1 MKNATGTTRRTL
13 LCAAVGLGLMPS
25 WASAAEQKVRALNQQ
40 ALKVARPTQ
49 AVLQT
54 VTTVGGKRLVA
65 AGERGLIIFSD
76 DAGQSWNQAAVPVS
90 VTLTALCFADAKRG
104 WAVGNMGVVL
114 ATDDGGVS
122 WRKCLDG
129 LVAANLALEGAQA
142 ADKAEFLNAAQ
153 QLVDEGADKPFLGVT
168 YSADGTLYV
177 VGAYG
182 LAFSSQDGGKSWASL
197 MLQWPNPEGF
207 SYYGMVERRDQT
219 LLFGEQ
225 GLLLSANSPSAEFAA
240 VESPSNGSLFGAQS
254 LREGTVLLLGL
265 RGKVL
270 CSEAAGSIWSMVQTP
285 VDAALVA
292 GAQLSDGRV
301 ALVGAAGQLLL
312 SEDGGNRFKPVRL
325 QQRFPFTGIAQATDG
340 ALLLT
345 GMRGLIRLTPSELKS
360 TTQSFNT
367 SSMARTLAA

>member
-13 LCAAVGLGLMPS
+13 LCAAMGLGLTPS
-25 WASAAEQKVRALNQQ
+25 WASAAKQNVRALNQQ

-49 AVLQT
+49 AVFQA
-54 VTTVGGKRLVA
+54 VTSVGGKRLVA

-129 LVAANLALEGAQA
+129 LAAANLVLQSAKEAGK
-142 ADKAEFLNAAQ
+142 ADFLDTAQ

-168 YSADGTLYV
+168 YSADGTLHV

-182 LAFSSQDGGKSWASL
+182 LAFSSKDGGKSWTSL
-197 MLQWPNPEGF
+197 MQQWPNPEGF

-254 LREGTVLLLGL
+254 LREGSLLLLGL
-265 RGKVL
+265 RGKL
-270 CSEAAGSIWSMVQTP
+270 LRSETPGSAWSVVQTP

-292 GAQLSDGRV
+292 GTQLSDARI

-312 SEDGGNRFKPVRL
+312 SEDAGNRFKPVQL
-325 QQRFPFTGIAQATDG
+325 QQRFPFTGIVQASDG

-345 GMRGLIRLTPSELKS
+345 GMRGLIRLTSSELKS
-360 TTQSFNT
+360 TAQSFNA

>member
-13 LCAAVGLGLMPS
+13 LCAAMGLGFMPS
-25 WASAAEQKVRALNQQ
+25 WVSAAEAKVRALNQQ

-54 VTTVGGKRLVA
+54 VVSAGGKRLVA

-76 DAGQSWNQAAVPVS
+76 DAGLSWSQATVPVS

-114 ATDDGGVS
+114 ATDDGGVN
-122 WRKCLDG
+122 WRNCLDG
-129 LVAANLALEGAQA
+129 LAAAQLALHSAKVAG
-142 ADKAEFLNAAQ
+142 KAEFLETAQ

-182 LAFSSQDGGKSWASL
+182 LAFSSKDGGKSWTSL
-197 MLQWPNPEGF
+197 MHLWPNPEGL
-207 SYYGMVERRDQT
+207 SYYGMAKRRGQT

-225 GLLLSANSPSAEFAA
+225 GLLLSANAPLAEFSALK
-240 VESPSNGSLFGAQS
+240 SPSNGSLFGALS
-254 LREGTVLLLGL
+254 LREGPLLLLGL

-270 CSEAAGSIWSMVQTP
+270 RSETTSSAMTVVQTP

-292 GAQLSDGRV
+292 GTQLSDARV

-312 SEDGGNRFKPVRL
+312 SEDGGTRFKPSTL
-325 QQRFPFTGIAQATDG
+325 QQRFPFTGIAQASDG
-340 ALLLT
+340 ALILT

-360 TTQSFNT
+360 TTQSYNT
-367 SSMARTLAA
+367 SSIARSIAT